1 MRQKIKICIEIGLYF
16 VFIYFFVII
25 PYFDKVN
32 IDVISAVMFLNFSTL
47 EILNINKFNLQYL
60 IMFILFY
67 QIIIYPKILEVS
79 NNLSF
84 FSLSLHKL
92 GKKKQLKH
100 ILSDNFKY
108 VVMIYFYI
116 LLYAIIFEITVS
128 ILNNSIF
135 EYEILF
141 QISIYLIKYLSFIFT
156 IMSINQIICIIKE
169 YLYFVLQSYFIL
181 IILVVNDIFFSLSII
196 TLSSSIINEFLG
208 LIIIIIIESIG
219 MIITIYKFL
228 KVKEIYND

>member
-84 FSLSLHKL
+84 FSMSLHKL

-108 VVMIYFYI
+108 VGIIYFYI
-116 LLYAIIFEITVS
+116 LLCTIIFGIIVS
-128 ILNNSIF
+128 TLNNGVF
-135 EYEILF
+135 EYIMLF
-141 QISIYLIKYLSFIFT
+141 QIAIYLIKYLSFIFT
-156 IMSINQIICIIKE
+156 IISVNQIIGIIKE
-169 YLYFVLQSYFIL
+169 YPYFVLQSYFLLMIL
-181 IILVVNDIFFSLSII
+181 LMNDMFLDLSII

-208 LIIIIIIESIG
+208 LIITISIEGIG
-219 MIITIYKFL
+219 MMIIVYKFL